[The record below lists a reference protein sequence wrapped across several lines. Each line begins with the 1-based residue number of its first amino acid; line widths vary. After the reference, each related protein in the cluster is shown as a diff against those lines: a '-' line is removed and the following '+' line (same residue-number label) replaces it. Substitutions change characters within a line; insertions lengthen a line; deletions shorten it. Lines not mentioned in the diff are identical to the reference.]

1 MSIVAQAKKDVYS
14 SRTPISRIVGERLD
28 ANLID
33 ALKMNLHLIAIK
45 NADSNYII
53 DGVIKDF
60 DGVPNG
66 ITAEMVKEGKT

>member
-1 MSIVAQAKKDVYS
+1 MSIVAEAKKAVYS
-14 SRTPISRIVGERLD
+14 SRVPVSRVVGQRLD

-33 ALKMNLHLIAIK
+33 AIQVK

-60 DGVPNG
+60 D
-66 ITAEMVKEGKT
+66 

>member
-1 MSIVAQAKKDVYS
+1 MSVVAEAKKAVYS
-14 SRTPISRIVGERLD
+14 SRVPVSRVVGERLD

-33 ALKMNLHLIAIK
+33 IIAIK

-53 DGVIKDF
+53 DGVITDYGVVKDF

-66 ITAEMVKEGKT
+66 ITAEMVNEGKI

>member
-1 MSIVAQAKKDVYS
+1 MSIVAEAKKAVYS
-14 SRTPISRIVGERLD
+14 SRIPVSRVVGQRLD
-28 ANLID
+28 AKIID
-33 ALKMNLHLIAIK
+33 AIQVK

-66 ITAEMVKEGKT
+66 ITAEMVNEGKI